1 MFYFF
6 FTKYKNEW
14 KKRKFWT
21 QKNNKKKLLQKQ
33 KSSQDRWHID
43 VNKILVST
51 EEPYVTKNS
60 LKCFVG
66 YNDNDAIRRFCI
78 KLPQMAVYVRKFES
92 NIIMFSNKKLL
103 KKTIKYGK
111 ELKNY

>member
-1 MFYFF
+1 MFSFF

-33 KSSQDRWHID
+33 KSSQDRWHIG

-51 EEPYVTKNS
+51 EEPYGTKNS

-66 YNDNDAIRRFCI
+66 YNDNDAIRRFFI

-92 NIIMFSNKKLL
+92 NTIMFSNKKLL
-103 KKTIKYGK
+103 KKTIKHGK